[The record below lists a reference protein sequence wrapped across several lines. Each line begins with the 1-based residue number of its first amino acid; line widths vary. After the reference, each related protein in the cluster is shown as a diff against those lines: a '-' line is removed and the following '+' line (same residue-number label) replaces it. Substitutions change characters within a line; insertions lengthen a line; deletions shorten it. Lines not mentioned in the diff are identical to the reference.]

1 MSADQAAEPARTYTK
16 VERADKSIAYE
27 CNLCVAESP
36 DLDAAR
42 AHRAVHVAG
51 PELLDAAKLPLEW
64 RIAGTP
70 TGKYQTDCEVI
81 RAAIAKAEPKG

>member
-27 CNLCVAESP
+27 CNLFGDESP

-51 PELLDAAKLPLEW
+51 PDLLAALTISRGQWIHSVNSKQCL
-64 RIAGTP
+64 
-70 TGKYQTDCEVI
+70 
-81 RAAIAKAEPKG
+81 AAIAKAEPKG